1 MVAILTGSVRRTTTK
16 FFKDAGDPLTYL
28 LFTVTV
34 KACPLSPSSVDEE
47 VLHDEIH
54 STIPLS
60 LILWMPAS
68 TVYQDYSG
76 TSIHLM

>member
-1 MVAILTGSVRRTTTK
+1 MIAILTEPMRRTTTK
-16 FFKDAGDPLTYL
+16 FFKDAGEPLTYL
-28 LFTVTV
+28 LLTDTV
-34 KACPLSPSSVDEE
+34 KVCPLSPSSVVEE
-47 VLHDEIH
+47 GLHDEIH
-54 STIPLS
+54 SISPLS